1 VEAPTSEWAERLLM
15 ALAPAVLASL
25 GGIDSDWALI
35 PVDGQKRP
43 VDPASG
49 EPLRNWAAAGLNL
62 EELQAIAPSPHVLAV
77 GLLLGPSSGVMAV
90 DFDGPGSA
98 GCFRRIY
105 GRPSSELPATVGWT
119 SGLPQRGQLAYR
131 VPLEYWPCLRGR
143 RCWSRSAQRTSLCDS
158 AHRNTRCETVF
169 ELRWEGH
176 QSVIAGVHPSS
187 GSYRWMDGRSPAEQ
201 QVAEAPDW
209 LLEPLFKRPEEPV
222 CADYEP
228 SAEDSERAL
237 ELLAHIRPR
246 DDYASWLKVGMALHS
261 VDPGLLAAWVQWSR
275 GSSHFDEAECLAKW
289 RSFKG
294 RGVTIGTL
302 HHYAALDGYD
312 VGAAS
317 RRETGPCDQGQGPQS
332 RRILS
337 RQECRQRLE
346 QAIGED
352 LPPADLELLLDELAG
367 RSDLAL
373 QTLRAL
379 LRALQQ
385 QAEVAEAMRQAG
397 SALLQT
403 HQRHRQQ
410 PITLERLF
418 PPQLALSLRTLTEQL
433 PYSDTAVA
441 MAWLACVSGLTKLGT
456 AVCGNP
462 ITRYVVPTN
471 LYVCTVARSGQKK
484 TPLER
489 LLVVEPTTELRR
501 ELARENTRALEA
513 WREQCRGCKAAD
525 RPPQPVPLH
534 LQLQDYTGEAL
545 AVQLQALEGRGLAVL
560 VRRDELSGLFGSLNA
575 YRQGRGADEQQLL
588 ELFDGHSYTSLR
600 ITAADRS
607 FERCHVSIYGG
618 IQPDVLTT
626 LVKGGD
632 PSGKWARFLFSPLPQ
647 RTAPLPTVITTQQQ
661 LAVQDGADTLAT
673 LARAIHGLP
682 PALYF
687 LDPPALEAFSLYE
700 HRKQQEALAARLAAQ
715 AAIHGKAAGKVLR
728 VAGLLQV
735 LRIACSAAPTCE
747 PIPLSVLERSI
758 ELVEALDGWALGF
771 HELAAGDEE
780 GPAISQLME
789 RLHRLAAGSGGPV
802 SWKEL
807 RGRLAW
813 REKRQLNVAA
823 AEQALQELATAGY
836 GQVATGPR
844 GGLLYTAIAD
854 IP

>member
-1 VEAPTSEWAERLLM
+1 MPL
-15 ALAPAVLASL
+15 PAQLIESL
-25 GGIDSDWALI
+25 QAIDSDWALLPI
-35 PVDGQKRP
+35 DGRKRP
-43 VDPASG
+43 VDVLSG
-49 EPLRNWAAAGLNL
+49 EPLLAWGNSGLDL
-62 EELQAIAPSPHVLAV
+62 EAITALADNPHVHAV
-77 GLLLGPSSGVMAV
+77 GVLLGPASGVLAL
-90 DFDGPGSA
+90 DFDGRGA
-98 GCFRRIY
+98 AACFRRIY
-105 GRPSSELPATVGWT
+105 GRSHRDLPPTVGWS
-119 SGLPQRGQLAYR
+119 SGLPHRGQLAFR
-131 VPLEYWPCLRGR
+131 VPRESWDLLRGR
-143 RCWSRSAQRTSLCDS
+143 RRWTGAAQGGKAR
-158 AHRNTRCETVF
+158 TVF
-169 ELRWEGH
+169 ELRWAGH
-176 QSVIAGVHPSS
+176 QSVIAGVHP
-187 GSYRWMDGRSPAEQ
+187 GTGHYRWMQGRSPD
-201 QVAEAPDW
+201 QVSVADAPEW
-209 LLEPLFKRPEEPV
+209 LLEPLYKQPDEPV
-222 CADYEP
+222 CGDYAPTAADVPRALDLLQHIPALEDYEG
-228 SAEDSERAL
+228 
-237 ELLAHIRPR
+237 
-246 DDYASWLKVGMALHS
+246 WLTVGMALHS
-261 VDPGLLAAWVQWSR
+261 VDPGLLAAWVEWSR
-275 GSSHFDEAECLAKW
+275 GCAGFDEAECLAKW

-294 RGVTIGTL
+294 RGVTIGSL
-302 HHYAALDGYD
+302 HHHAAAAGYKYPWP
-312 VGAAS
+312 AS
-317 RRETGPCDQGQGPQS
+317 CLVAGRTSRCDEMGPCQQEQGPAT
-332 RRILS
+332 RRLLS
-337 RQECRQRLE
+337 RQECRQQLE
-346 QAIGED
+346 QAIADD
-352 LPPADLELLLDELAG
+352 LPPADLELLIDELAAS
-367 RSDLAL
+367 SDLAL

-385 QAEVAEAMRQAG
+385 QAQLADALQHAG
-397 SALLQT
+397 STLLQT
-403 HQRHRQQ
+403 LQRHRQQ
-410 PITLERLF
+410 SITLERLF

-441 MAWLACVSGLTKLGT
+441 MAWLACVSGLTKLGS

-501 ELARENTRALEA
+501 DQARENGRAQEA

-525 RPPQPVPLH
+525 RPPQPVPIH

-600 ITAADRS
+600 ISAADRS

-618 IQPDVLTT
+618 IQPAVLTT

-647 RTAPLPTVITTQQQ
+647 RTAPLPTVITTEQQ
-661 LAVQDGADTLAT
+661 LAVQDGADTLAS

-682 PALYF
+682 PALYP

-700 HRKQQEALAARLAAQ
+700 HRKQQEALSARLAAQ

-735 LRIACSAAPTCE
+735 LRIACSAAPTRE
-747 PIPLSVLERSI
+747 PIPLPVLERSI

-780 GPAISQLME
+780 GAEISQLME
-789 RLHRLAAGSGGPV
+789 RLHRLAAGIGGPV

-813 REKRQLNVAA
+813 REKRHLNVAA
-823 AEQALQELATAGY
+823 AEQALHELATAGF

-844 GGLLYTAIAD
+844 GGLLYTALLD
-854 IP
+854 LP